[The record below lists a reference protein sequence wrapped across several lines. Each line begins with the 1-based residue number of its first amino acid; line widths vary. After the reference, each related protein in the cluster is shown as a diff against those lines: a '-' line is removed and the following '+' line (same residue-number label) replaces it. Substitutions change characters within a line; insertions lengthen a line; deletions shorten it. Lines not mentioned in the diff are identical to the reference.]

1 MRADDFPRRSTI
13 AQRQL
18 EQLRGLITAVYS
30 SNPFYAPKLD
40 EARSPWKIMS
50 LGDFFCGFPFTTKAE
65 LVADQQAHPPFGS
78 NFCEPLDHFTR
89 LHQTSGTSGAPLRW
103 LDTPASW
110 RWVMDT
116 WETIHHASGVTAE
129 DRIFFAFS
137 FGPFLG
143 FWSAFA
149 AAEKMGALCV
159 PGGGL
164 SSVARLRAI
173 LDLGA
178 TVLCCTPTYALH
190 LAEVA
195 AKEEIDLSASKVRII
210 LVAGEPGGSLPA
222 TRARL
227 ESLWPGAR
235 VADHHGMTETGPV
248 TFQCSARPTVL
259 HVVETSFLAEVI
271 DPATGQHREA
281 GETGELVLT
290 PLGRLGMPLLRYR
303 TGDLVKT
310 ARDTVCECGC
320 SELALEGGILGR
332 VDDMAIIRGVNVYP
346 GAIEQIIREVGG
358 VAEYQVRLTTVES
371 MAELRVEIEPYAWCQ
386 DGKTLSQQ
394 VESALQ
400 ATLNLR
406 IPVTAMPPG
415 ALPRY
420 EMKAQRWLRTV
431 G

>member
-1 MRADDFPRRSTI
+1 VRPDDFPRRSTI

-18 EQLRGLITAVYS
+18 DQLRGLITAVYS

-40 EARSPWKIMS
+40 EARSPWKVMS
-50 LGDFFCGFPFTTKAE
+50 LGDFFRGFPFTTKAE
-65 LVADQQAHPPFGS
+65 LAADQLAHPPFGS
-78 NFCEPLDHFTR
+78 NFCEPIENFTR

-110 RWVMDT
+110 QWVVDT
-116 WETIHHASGVTAE
+116 WEIIHHASGVTAE
-129 DRIFFAFS
+129 DRVFFAFS

-149 AAEKMGALCV
+149 AAEQMGALCL
-159 PGGGL
+159 PAGGM

-190 LAEVA
+190 LGEVA
-195 AKEEIDLSASKVRII
+195 AKENMDLSASKVRIL

-227 ESLWPGAR
+227 ESIWPGAR

-248 TFQCSARPTVL
+248 TFQCSARPNVL
-259 HVVETSFLAEVI
+259 HVVETSFITEVI
-271 DPATGQHREA
+271 DPKTCQHRDA

-310 ARDTVCECGC
+310 ARDTVCECGR
-320 SELALEGGILGR
+320 SEVALEGGILGR
-332 VDDMAIIRGVNVYP
+332 VDDMVIVRGVNVYP
-346 GAIEQIIREVGG
+346 GAVEQIVREVGG
-358 VAEYQVRLTTVES
+358 VAEYQVHLSTVES
-371 MAELRVEIEPYAWCQ
+371 MSELRVEIEPYAWCQ
-386 DGKTLSQQ
+386 DTQVLAHQ
-394 VESALQ
+394 VENALQ
-400 ATLNLR
+400 AALNLR
-406 IPVTAMPPG
+406 IPVTATHPG

-420 EMKAQRWLRTV
+420 EMKAQRWVRSR

>member
-1 MRADDFPRRSTI
+1 MRLDDFPRRSTI

-18 EQLRGLITAVYS
+18 DQLRPLITAIYG

-40 EARSPWKIMS
+40 EARSPWRIMS
-50 LGDFFCGFPFTTKAE
+50 LGDFFGGFPFTTKDE

-78 NFCEPLDHFTR
+78 NLTTPLEDFTR

-103 LDTPASW
+103 LDTPTSW
-110 RWVMDT
+110 QWVVDT
-116 WETIHHASGVTAE
+116 WEIIHRASGVTSA
-129 DRIFFAFS
+129 DRVFFAFS

-149 AAEKMGALCV
+149 AAEQLGALCL
-159 PGGGL
+159 PGGGMT
-164 SSVARLRAI
+164 SVARLRAI

-190 LAEVA
+190 LADVA
-195 AKEEIDLSASKVRII
+195 AQEHIDLGASKVRIL

-227 ESLWPGAR
+227 ESLWPGAQ

-248 TFQCSARPTVL
+248 TFQCPARPNVL
-259 HVVETSFLAEVI
+259 HVVESSFITEVI
-271 DPATGQHREA
+271 DPATGQPREA

-290 PLGRLGMPLLRYR
+290 PLGRVGMPLLRYR

-310 ARDTVCECGC
+310 ARDTVCECGR

-332 VDDMAIIRGVNVYP
+332 VDDMVIVRGVNVYP
-346 GAIEQIIREVGG
+346 GAVEQIVREVGG
-358 VAEYQVRLTTVES
+358 VAEYQVHLSTVAS
-371 MAELRVEIEPYAWCQ
+371 MAELRLEIEPYAWCQ
-386 DGKTLSQQ
+386 DTRALGQQ
-394 VESALQ
+394 VENALQ
-400 ATLNLR
+400 TALNLR
-406 IPVTAMPPG
+406 IPVSVTHPG

-420 EMKAQRWLRTV
+420 EMKAQRWIRSPA
-431 G
+431 